1 MTLQEKQAKRQKL
14 AAEIRSKA
22 DEFMA
27 AANKW
32 RDGEEDNWKKL
43 NEEYDAIMAEIEDED
58 RSKKIADRLAE
69 IESQSRQS
77 TNTRGI
83 GRDDAGREP
92 GQRRQ
97 GQDGAQTVTEELRE
111 AAFNA
116 IVRKMAGIPVT
127 REGRKAMAACGME
140 RSKRLHLPFD
150 TTKNYRRLQRAARNG
165 NADGRS
171 QRLEAECRALE
182 SIALAK
188 GGALVPQS
196 LLRMIEV
203 NMLYY
208 GPMLV
213 TSDTMITGDGGNLT
227 WPTFDDTSNTGSQV
241 GEGAAAADDTDPSLG
256 GLVLGAF
263 KFRSGVLKVNEELMQ
278 DASIDIIPILA
289 EAIGERLGRI
299 ENTKFTTGNGGNTV
313 QGIVGSAAAGPVTA
327 GLAITYDLLIDLFH
341 SVDVAYRNAP
351 GVGWMMHDS
360 IAAAVRKLKVDNQYV
375 WKAGADSQ
383 TPDKIEGKPVFIN
396 NDMDSTI
403 ADTKKIVLFGDL
415 SKYKIRRAGPM
426 RFYRMDE
433 RYRPEDQT
441 GFTAFTRCD
450 GGLLNSGTAPVKYL
464 GVTPS

>member
-1 MTLQEKQAKRQKL
+1 MTLQEKQAKREKL
-14 AAEIRSKA
+14 AAEIRAKA
-22 DEFMA
+22 DAYQA
-27 AANKW
+27 AGNKW
-32 RDGEEDNWKKL
+32 QDGEEANWNQL
-43 NEEYDAIMAEIEDED
+43 NKDYDAVMVEIEAEN
-58 RSKKIADRLAE
+58 RSKSIADRLAQIDE
-69 IESQSRQS
+69 QGRQT

-83 GRDDAGREP
+83 GRDDAGRDP

-97 GQDGAQTVTEELRE
+97 GQDGAQTITEELRE

-116 IVRKMAGIPVT
+116 VVRKMAGIPVS
-127 REGRKAMAACGME
+127 REGRKAMKACGLE

-150 TTKNYRRLQRAARNG
+150 TTKNYRRLQKAARNG

-188 GGALVPQS
+188 GGVLVPQS

-213 TSDTMITGDGGNLT
+213 TSDTMVTGDGGNLT
-227 WPTFDDTSNTGSQV
+227 WPTFDDTANTGSQV
-241 GEGAAAADDTDPSLG
+241 GEAAAAADDTDPSMG

-278 DASIDIIPILA
+278 DATIDIIPILA

-313 QGIVGSAAAGPVTA
+313 QGIVGAASAGPNTA

-351 GVGWMMHDS
+351 GVGWMFHDL
-360 IAAAVRKLKVDNQYV
+360 IAASIRKLKVDNQYV
-375 WKAGADSQ
+375 WKAGADAQ

-403 ADTKKIVLFGDL
+403 TAGNKVVLFGDL

-450 GGLLNSGTAPVKYL
+450 GGLLNAGTAPVKYL
-464 GVTPS
+464 NVTSS